1 MIELVDVYG
10 KPGFGCPQCVAVK
23 RLFDREGVDYR
34 FHDVTEDREALD
46 FCLKAGF
53 QGVPVVVCR
62 GEAFQGYHLDKL
74 RLVVGGVKAA
84 VAA

>member
-1 MIELVDVYG
+1 MVDVYG
-10 KPGFGCPQCVAVK
+10 KPGLACPQCAAVK
-23 RLFDREGVDYR
+23 RLFDREGVEYR

-53 QGVPVVVCR
+53 QGVPVVVYR
-62 GEAFQGYHLDKL
+62 GEAFQGYHLDRL
-74 RLVVGGVKAA
+74 RLVVGEVKAA